1 MGEAGGGSLSHT
13 FSNPLWGQFSPAMAD
28 AVPVLVERERPTVVR
43 EAVAKGEGTGVE
55 EIEWVEV
62 AEGGGERR
70 RVQSERQR
78 DREGGRGKIERWKR
92 RENRDR
98 L

>member
-1 MGEAGGGSLSHT
+1 M
-13 FSNPLWGQFSPAMAD
+13 
-28 AVPVLVERERPTVVR
+28 
-43 EAVAKGEGTGVE
+43 AKGEGTGVE
-55 EIEWVEV
+55 EIEGVEV